1 MRTNSTGTKHWVL
14 TVMGVLAGSFAGAF
28 GGMYGGFFGT
38 GVGDS
43 LPEYFLVFLGAVFF
57 ILLGPWAH
65 IHLPR
70 PFLPPAIINMVTW
83 IVVAGCFSLF
93 LGIMVEKLTG
103 MVSLAAIVG
112 ALIGA
117 LSQVFAVQLTSAAEK
132 LVLKHP
138 RLLSRMLVLSLIVFV
153 VMFIWTA
160 LAFTQ

>member
-1 MRTNSTGTKHWVL
+1 MHNNPTRAKNCL
-14 TVMGVLAGSFAGAF
+14 LAIMGVLAGSAVSAI

-43 LPEYFLVFLGAVFF
+43 LPEYFLVTLGAIFF

-70 PFLPPAIINMVTW
+70 RFLPPVIANMVTW

-93 LGIMVEKLTG
+93 LGIVVEKLTS

-117 LSQVFAVQLTSAAEK
+117 LSQVFAVQLTSVVEK
-132 LVLKHP
+132 IVTNHLGLLNRILV
-138 RLLSRMLVLSLIVFV
+138 SSLILFV
-153 VMFIWTA
+153 VMFIWTVIVFA
-160 LAFTQ
+160 S